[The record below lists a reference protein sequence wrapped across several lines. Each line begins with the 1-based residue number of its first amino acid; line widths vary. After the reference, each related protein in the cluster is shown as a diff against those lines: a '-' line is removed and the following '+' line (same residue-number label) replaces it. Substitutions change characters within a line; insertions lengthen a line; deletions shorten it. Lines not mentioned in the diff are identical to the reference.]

1 MRLPTCHDGV
11 KNCDKVY
18 FPKVNTVFYKEEVRA
33 AEEIL
38 NLTIEKNN
46 IMAFC
51 FSCTSQ
57 LSCGTQIA
65 KRKWESLQPC
75 ILNRQQSVLDD
86 RSGL

>member
-38 NLTIEKNN
+38 NLTIKKIISWLFVFLAHRN
-46 IMAFC
+46 C
-51 FSCTSQ
+51 PVV
-57 LSCGTQIA
+57 L
-65 KRKWESLQPC
+65 KLQNASGSHC
-75 ILNRQQSVLDD
+75 NRVFLTDNKAC
-86 RSGL
+86 

>member
-11 KNCDKVY
+11 ENCDKVY

-51 FSCTSQ
+51 FSCTS
-57 LSCGTQIA
+57 
-65 KRKWESLQPC
+65 
-75 ILNRQQSVLDD
+75 
-86 RSGL
+86 